1 MENIRRLADT
11 AMIAGELMLRSG
23 ADIYRVEDTMNRIL
37 DRDDTWSHE
46 VVALPTGLYLTV
58 VMDKENSDRKETM
71 SVVKRVESAGINLN
85 TIYRVNHIS
94 RQLCLDKIGLE
105 EAYDKL
111 HSLDEFSE
119 YPSWYEYVAYIFIS
133 HGFLIMLDGN
143 FMQFILSSLA
153 SMMMSMTKY
162 ITTKKG
168 FNTISI
174 NAASTF
180 VMVASAS
187 LFSKYIFG
195 GLNTDVV
202 IISCL
207 MPLVPGVKC
216 TTAVKDVLNGN
227 YTSGMSRILEA
238 LVIALA
244 VASGAGAAIAL
255 MGVFI

>member
-11 AMIAGELMLRSG
+11 AMLAGELMLRSG

-37 DRDDTWSHE
+37 DRDNTWWHE
-46 VVALPTGLYLTV
+46 VVALPTALYLTV
-58 VMDKENSDRKETM
+58 VIDRENSDKKETM
-71 SVVKRVESAGINLN
+71 SIVKRVESAGINLN

-105 EAYDKL
+105 EAYEKL

-119 YPSWYEYVAYIFIS
+119 YPDWYEYLAYIFIS
-133 HGFLIMLDGN
+133 HGFLIMMHGSFL
-143 FMQFILSSLA
+143 QFILTSLA
-153 SMMMSMTKY
+153 AMMMSITKY

-168 FNTISI
+168 FNAISI

-180 VMVASAS
+180 VMVVSAL
-187 LFSKYIFG
+187 LFSKHIFA

-207 MPLVPGVKC
+207 VPLVPGVKC

-244 VASGAGAAIAL
+244 VATGAGVAIAL
-255 MGVFI
+255 MGVLI